1 MYTYD
6 TRGKLEQQFFDYLHS
21 ERNYSVNTSTAYEN
35 DLLDFRRFL
44 NEQAITTYQQVTFL
58 DVRIYLTELK
68 QKSFSRTTVARK
80 ISSLRSFTLFF

>member
-1 MYTYD
+1 MIQE
-6 TRGKLEQQFFDYLHS
+6 GKLEQQFFDYLHS

-80 ISSLRSFTLFF
+80 KFSSLRSFLHFSF

>member
-1 MYTYD
+1 MIVFE
-6 TRGKLEQQFFDYLHS
+6 RCIRMIQEGKLEQQFFDYLHS

-44 NEQAITTYQQVTFL
+44 NEQSITTYQQVTFL

-68 QKSFSRTTVARK
+68 QKSFSYN
-80 ISSLRSFTLFF
+80 RS